1 MNAFS
6 RFLTGTA
13 TLAALT
19 LMTGCG
25 PELPPI
31 GEVSGVITQ
40 DGKPVEGVALEFVPV
55 DGGRPSMAVT
65 DAEGH
70 YSAMFTAQTDGALVG
85 KHTIR
90 YEINGP
96 AAPMPA
102 SPDAEFIPTS
112 KKPDMGGKKKLEPSE
127 VEVVDGSN
135 EINFEFVAG

>member
-19 LMTGCG
+19 LVTGCG
-25 PELPPI
+25 PDLPPI

-40 DGKPVEGVALEFVPV
+40 DGKPVEGVALEFVPEE
-55 DGGRPSMAVT
+55 GGRPSMAVT
-65 DAEGH
+65 DAEGK
-70 YSAMFTAQTDGALVG
+70 YTAKFTSQTDGALIG

-90 YEINGP
+90 YEVNGP

-102 SPDAEFIPTS
+102 SADSEFIPTS
-112 KKPDMGGKKKLEPSE
+112 KKPDMGGKGKLEPTE

>member
-1 MNAFS
+1 MNGLS
-6 RFLTGTA
+6 RLLTGTA

-19 LMTGCG
+19 FITGCG

-31 GEVSGVITQ
+31 GEVTGLVTQ
-40 DGKPVEGVALEFVPV
+40 DGKPVEGVALEFVPTE
-55 DGGRPSMAVT
+55 GGRPSMAVT
-65 DAEGH
+65 DSEGR
-70 YSAMFTAQTDGALVG
+70 YSAMFTADTDGALVG
-85 KHTIR
+85 KHSIR

-112 KKPDMGGKKKLEPSE
+112 KKPDMGGKTKIEPSE

>member
-1 MNAFS
+1 MNGLS
-6 RFLTGTA
+6 RLLSGTA

-19 LMTGCG
+19 FITGCG

-31 GEVSGVITQ
+31 GEVTGLVTQ

-65 DAEGH
+65 NSEGQ
-70 YSAMFTAQTDGALVG
+70 YSAMFTGDTDGALVG

-90 YEINGP
+90 YEVNG
-96 AAPMPA
+96 AAPAMPA
-102 SPDAEFIPTS
+102 DPDREIIPM
-112 KKPDMGGKKKLEPSE
+112 KKPNMGGKKKIQPSE